1 MSTSSRGA
9 HVNKL
14 ESPTVSV
21 VIPTYNR
28 AHLLVRSIQSV
39 LNQSYQDFE
48 IIVVDDGSTDNT
60 EEVIK
65 SFNDERVKYI
75 RHEGNKG
82 NAAARN
88 TGIKVAKGEYVAF
101 QDSDDEWLPK
111 KLEKQVN
118 LLRSLPETFAVVYS
132 GFYKIVDGEKFYI
145 PSSEIY
151 PREGNIH
158 SSLLKGNFIGTPSIL
173 VRKSALLC
181 VGFFDEKLPRL
192 VDWDLVIRL
201 SKKYQFKL
209 IDEPLF
215 VAYYTNNSLSTYNEI
230 LIYSLEVIIKKFNED
245 FDKHPDA
252 KALQYFTLGK
262 YSCVEGH
269 AKEAKKYFLLALKM
283 VARPKYFLSFI
294 LFSIFGVQGF
304 SIFWKFYISLR
315 KLRRKR

>member
-1 MSTSSRGA
+1 MQKMKSKGTILILNWNGW
-9 HVNKL
+9 KDTIECL
-14 ESPTVSV
+14 ESVFRNLYLNYQV
-21 VIPTYNR
+21 VALDN
-28 AHLLVRSIQSV
+28 
-39 LNQSYQDFE
+39 
-48 IIVVDDGSTDNT
+48 GSTDDT

-75 RHEGNKG
+75 RHESNKG

-88 TGIKVAKGEYVAF
+88 TGIKVANGEYLAF
-101 QDSDDEWLPK
+101 QDSDDGWLPK

-181 VGFFDEKLPRL
+181 VGLFDEKLPRL

-215 VAYYTNNSLSTYNEI
+215 IAYYTNNSLSTYNEI

-252 KALQYFTLGK
+252 KAVQYFTLGK
-262 YSCVEGH
+262 HLCTDGNTNTARKYFFL
-269 AKEAKKYFLLALKM
+269 ALKTAPRAKYFLVFIVVSTLGAQG
-283 VARPKYFLSFI
+283 VSAFLGI
-294 LFSIFGVQGF
+294 YRI
-304 SIFWKFYISLR
+304 LR
-315 KLRRKR
+315 KLMVR